1 MEWYTLNF
9 RKLVVSRDRKMGVRS
24 GGETE
29 RKELVND
36 KETHLCLFCFGLLTM
51 EYLGI
56 LYIK

>member
-36 KETHLCLFCFGLLTM
+36 KGDSLMFILFWSSNNGIFGDII
-51 EYLGI
+51 Y
-56 LYIK
+56 